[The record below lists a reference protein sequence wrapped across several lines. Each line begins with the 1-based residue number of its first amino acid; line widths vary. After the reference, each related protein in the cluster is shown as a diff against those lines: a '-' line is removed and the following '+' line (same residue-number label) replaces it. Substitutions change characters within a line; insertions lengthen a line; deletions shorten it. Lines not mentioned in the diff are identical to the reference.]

1 MSDGDEKIEVRGKD
15 MYLLMH
21 PRLTVLVTC
30 CDSSGKNN
38 IITIAWSMPVSF
50 SPPLFAISVSPK
62 RYSYRLIKE
71 TGEFCINIPTMEIVK
86 ETLYCGRHSGY
97 VFDKFHETRLTPIKA
112 ARVKPPLIKECVAH
126 IECRLIKEAEAG
138 DHSIFIG
145 EALHA
150 SVNKSAFNKGYDLK
164 KVKPV
169 YHAGFDDFVTVED
182 KKITPE
188 RE

>member
-1 MSDGDEKIEVRGKD
+1 MSKNKEKVEVRGKD
-15 MYLLMH
+15 IYLLMH

-97 VFDKFHETRLTPIKA
+97 VFDKFHETKLTQLKA
-112 ARVKPPLIKECVAH
+112 NKIKPPLIRECVAH
-126 IECRLIKEAEAG
+126 IECRVIKEVEAG

-150 SVNKSAFNKGYDLK
+150 SADKNAFDKGYDLS
-164 KVKPV
+164 KVKLV
-169 YHAGFDDFVTVED
+169 YHAGFDDFVTVE
-182 KKITPE
+182 KNKITPE
-188 RE
+188 RD